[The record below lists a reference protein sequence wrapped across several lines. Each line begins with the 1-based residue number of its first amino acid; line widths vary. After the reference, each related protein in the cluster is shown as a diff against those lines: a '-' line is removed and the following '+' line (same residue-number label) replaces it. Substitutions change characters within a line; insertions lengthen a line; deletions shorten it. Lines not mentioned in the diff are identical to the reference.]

1 VRRLLTIFF
10 TVLFTLSSVSAHS
23 LHTVAKRS
31 GSAALASPGL
41 LVIDQSDKKVLAEN
55 APDSTRVPASVLKL
69 LTAVVAI
76 QYLGADTRYATSIW
90 KTKNEKKNEYLIRGS
105 FDPFLTTNRAIA
117 DKYGHKYLP
126 TLINKANS
134 DGARR
139 INIFYQGLYPK
150 DIYNL
155 STNLKARKI
164 KAKFTKIGKAQAN
177 SLGKEEI
184 YSITSTPLSK
194 MISHLTLWS
203 DNLVADR
210 LANTATRSVGY
221 PTDRKGLTTTFKS
234 VLSGMGVTSEG
245 LKIRDGSGLSK
256 ANRVSARTVVEL
268 LMAIRNDP
276 RFISIYEG
284 LPISGETGTLVN
296 RFTKAEGAIG
306 KVKAKTGWVNRSV
319 TLAGYVKS
327 GEKEYAFAILA
338 DGITPTL
345 QSRNRA
351 RTAMDKLLEA
361 IVKGDH

>member
-10 TVLFTLSSVSAHS
+10 TLLFTFSSVNAHA

-41 LVIDQSDKKVLAEN
+41 LVIDQSDKTVLAEN
-55 APDSTRVPASVLKL
+55 APNSTRVPASVLKL

-90 KTKNEKKNEYLIRGS
+90 KTEKKNEYLIRGS

-117 DKYGHKYLP
+117 EKYGHKYLP

-134 DGARR
+134 DGKRK
-139 INIFYQGLYPK
+139 INILYQGLYPK
-150 DIYNL
+150 DVYNL
-155 STNLKARKI
+155 STNLKTRKI
-164 KAKFTKIGKAQAN
+164 KAKFKKVSRAQAK
-177 SLGKEEI
+177 SLGKEEVE
-184 YSITSTPLSK
+184 SITSAPLSR

-210 LANTATRSVGY
+210 LANAATRSVGY
-221 PTDRKGLTTTFKS
+221 PSDRKGLTTTFKS
-234 VLSGMGVTSEG
+234 VLSGMGITSEG
-245 LKIRDGSGLSK
+245 LRVRDGSGLSK

-284 LPISGETGTLVN
+284 LPISGETGTLFN

-306 KVKAKTGWVNRSV
+306 QVKAKTGWVNRSV

-361 IVKGDH
+361 IVKGGH

>member
-1 VRRLLTIFF
+1 MRRLLTIFF
-10 TVLFTLSSVSAHS
+10 TLLFTLSSVNAHS
-23 LHTVAKRS
+23 LHTVTKRS

-90 KTKNEKKNEYLIRGS
+90 KTENENEYLIRGS
-105 FDPFLTTNRAIA
+105 LDPFLTTSRAIS

-126 TLINKANS
+126 ALVNKANP
-134 DGARR
+134 DGVRR
-139 INIFYQGLYPK
+139 IKIFYEGLYPK

-155 STNLKARKI
+155 SSNLKARKI
-164 KAKFTKIGKAQAN
+164 KAKFSKIGKAQATE
-177 SLGKEEI
+177 LGKEEI
-184 YSITSTPLSK
+184 YSITSAPLGK
-194 MISHLTLWS
+194 MVSHLTLWS

-210 LANTATRSVGY
+210 LANAATRSVGY
-221 PTDRKGLTTTFKS
+221 PTDGKGLTTTFKS
-234 VLSGMGVTSEG
+234 VMSGIGVTSEG
-245 LKIRDGSGLSK
+245 LKVRDGSGLSK

-284 LPISGETGTLVN
+284 LPISGETGTLVK

-306 KVKAKTGWVNRSV
+306 QVKAKTGWVNRSV

>member
-1 VRRLLTIFF
+1 MRRLLTIFLSLLCTF
-10 TVLFTLSSVSAHS
+10 SSVSAHS
-23 LHTVAKRS
+23 LDTIAKRS

-41 LVIDQSDKKVLAEN
+41 LVIDQGDKTVLAEN
-55 APDSTRVPASVLKL
+55 APNSTRVPASVLKL

-90 KTKNEKKNEYLIRGS
+90 KTENENEYLIRGS

-117 DKYGHKYLP
+117 EKYGHKYLP

-134 DGARR
+134 GGNRK
-139 INIFYQGLYPK
+139 INILYQGLYPK

-164 KAKFTKIGKAQAN
+164 KAKFTKISKARAN

-184 YSITSTPLSK
+184 YSITSTPLSR

-221 PTDRKGLTTTFKS
+221 PTDGKGLTTTFKS

-284 LPISGETGTLVN
+284 LPISGETGTLVK

-306 KVKAKTGWVNRSV
+306 QVKAKTGWVNRSV